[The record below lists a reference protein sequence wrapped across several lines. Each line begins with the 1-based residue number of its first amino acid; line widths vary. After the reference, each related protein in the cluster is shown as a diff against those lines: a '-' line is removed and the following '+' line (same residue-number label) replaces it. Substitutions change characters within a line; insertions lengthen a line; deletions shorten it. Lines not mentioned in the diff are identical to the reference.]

1 MGLVD
6 ELRLNIGAGATYI
19 PDFRNIDIDPRAE
32 IQVDLGREQLPFE
45 DSSVSLI
52 FSHHTLEHVDD
63 YLFALGE
70 MHRVLEHDGTL
81 LLGLPYVTLTEYNLV
96 NPYHRRNF
104 SEHSFAFF
112 DPDLLKGSAVERN
125 AILLRRAF
133 LRFEYM
139 PGFGR
144 LPEQARVWC
153 RRHLLNVVRSFDIGL
168 AALKELARPV
178 RTGQER
184 EAEMRRLF
192 DYCLAHRRKY

>member
-1 MGLVD
+1 MAPVD

-19 PDFRNIDIDPRAE
+19 PGFRNIDIHPRAE
-32 IQVDLGREQLPFE
+32 IQVDLGREQLPFQ
-45 DSSVSLI
+45 DNSVSLI

-70 MHRVLEHDGTL
+70 MHRVLQHDGTL

-96 NPYHRRNF
+96 NPYHRHNF

-125 AILLRRAF
+125 GILFRRAF

-144 LPEQARVWC
+144 LPEPVRVWC

-168 AALKELARPV
+168 AALKEQARPV
-178 RTGQER
+178 RTADER

-192 DYCLAHRRKY
+192 DDCLAQRRRY